1 MELSIRYSVGRA
13 LIGVIHVAA
22 LSGTPSS
29 RNTVAEIA
37 HDAVREARVYE
48 AAGFHG
54 VAMENTHDRPYLKS
68 CLGQEIGAAMAV
80 ACSEVRRAVSLP
92 LLLATL
98 KHPGISAV
106 HQAKRAITPHL
117 WES

>member
-29 RNTVAEIA
+29 RKTVAEIA
-37 HDAVREARVYE
+37 DDAVREARVYQ

-68 CLGQEIGAAMAV
+68 SLGQEIGAAMAV

-92 LLLATL
+92 LLLAC
-98 KHPGISAV
+98 PS
-106 HQAKRAITPHL
+106 Q
-117 WES
+117 